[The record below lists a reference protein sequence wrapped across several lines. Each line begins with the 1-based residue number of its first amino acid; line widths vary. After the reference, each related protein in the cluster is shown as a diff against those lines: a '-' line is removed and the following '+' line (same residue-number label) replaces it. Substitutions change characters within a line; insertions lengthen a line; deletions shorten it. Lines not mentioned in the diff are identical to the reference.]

1 MTTVIGIIAC
11 GAALLA
17 AALLVPRMRRLE
29 EAVARQSELILHLTL
44 YAYTA
49 DAYTAEERLV
59 EQLNDMQT
67 MQDTLAGDYPELITP
82 PEPDYPTA
90 YDKWGEFDA

>member
-1 MTTVIGIIAC
+1 MTTTIGIIAC
-11 GAALLA
+11 GATLLA

-29 EAVARQSELILHLTL
+29 EAVARQREMILHLTL

-49 DAYTAEERLV
+49 EERLV
-59 EQLNDMQT
+59 EQMNDMQT

-82 PEPDYPTA
+82 PEPDYPPA
-90 YDKWGEFDA
+90 YDQWGEFDV

>member
-1 MTTVIGIIAC
+1 MTTIIGIIAC
-11 GAALLA
+11 GAALWV
-17 AALLVPRMRRLE
+17 AALRVPRMRRLE
-29 EAVARQSELILHLTL
+29 EAVARQRELILQLTL

-49 DAYTAEERLV
+49 EERLL
-59 EQLNDMQT
+59 EQLNDMQR
-67 MQDTLAGDYPELITP
+67 MQDALAGDYPELITP

>member
-11 GAALLA
+11 GAALLS
-17 AALLVPRMRRLE
+17 AALLMPRIRRLE
-29 EAVARQSELILHLTL
+29 EAVARQRELIIHLTL
-44 YAYTA
+44 Y
-49 DAYTAEERLV
+49 AYTAEERLV
-59 EQLNDMQT
+59 EQTNDMQT